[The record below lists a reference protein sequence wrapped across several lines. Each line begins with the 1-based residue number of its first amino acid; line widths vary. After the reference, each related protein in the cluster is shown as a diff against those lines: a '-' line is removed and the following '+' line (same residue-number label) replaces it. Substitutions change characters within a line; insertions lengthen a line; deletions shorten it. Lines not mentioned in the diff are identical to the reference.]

1 MRTPASECIILVY
14 IIYIIYK
21 NKRENIK
28 REKWTER
35 LMGEI
40 VTVVAEMDAE
50 QTRNGDS
57 AVDGKALRRESSL
70 G

>member
-14 IIYIIYK
+14 YIYIIY
-21 NKRENIK
+21 KRENIK

-57 AVDGKALRRESSL
+57 AVDGKALRRKSSL

>member
-14 IIYIIYK
+14 IIYIIY
-21 NKRENIK
+21 KRENIK

>member
-1 MRTPASECIILVY
+1 MYYSSIY
-14 IIYIIYK
+14 YIYIIYK
-21 NKRENIK
+21 RENVK

>member
-1 MRTPASECIILVY
+1 MYYSSILY
-14 IIYIIYK
+14 IYILY
-21 NKRENIK
+21 KRENIK
-28 REKWTER
+28 REKWTEL